1 MCVFVWYKW
10 EKGKKTWFH
19 SLRKE
24 YKTHIKSTQTNK
36 QNKLSNKEMYIIYER
51 QNHRDVNLSKHILI
65 YAQVVNL
72 KSWT

>member
-10 EKGKKTWFH
+10 EMGKKTWFH
-19 SLRKE
+19 IKIKRKE
-24 YKTHIKSTQTNK
+24 HYAKSTQTNK

-51 QNHRDVNLSKHILI
+51 QNHRDVNLSKHVLI

>member
-19 SLRKE
+19 I
-24 YKTHIKSTQTNK
+24 IKKRTQNAHQDSTQTNK

-51 QNHRDVNLSKHILI
+51 QNHRDVNLSKHI
-65 YAQVVNL
+65 
-72 KSWT
+72 